1 MPKSSGAKRKAK
13 NAGVGIDFKKAKH
26 RVGKKLPK
34 AQNAT
39 DTNFKSKAISLPGQN
54 VGEDKGAAVTQGN
67 LTLKVA
73 IFPCNHTSCNKP
85 PVWQFLSSDA
95 AQKCLLSIS

>member
-39 DTNFKSKAISLPGQN
+39 DTNFKSKAITLPGQN
-54 VGEDKGAAVTQGN
+54 VGEDKGAAVSQGN
-67 LTLKVA
+67 LTLKVLYTCMQLHTLFQRVQIGIKYA
-73 IFPCNHTSCNKP
+73 IHTNPGVLCS
-85 PVWQFLSSDA
+85 
-95 AQKCLLSIS
+95 